1 MKDEITVSRAD
12 LARAFRA
19 AVCHN
24 GTLPDD
30 QEGSVI
36 LTDDEVR
43 TAAAWLWE
51 ELGGEPDRL

>member
-1 MKDEITVSRAD
+1 MQEKLTISRKQ
-12 LARAFRA
+12 LATAFRA

-36 LTDDEVR
+36 LTDGEID

-51 ELGGEPDRL
+51 ELRGEPERP